1 MVQAQRE
8 EMLKQLLKVNVPK
21 QTVPKS
27 MIEQWLALSREGALD
42 DERLFG
48 EIAKRVWDAGVYAG
62 GGGAD

>member
-1 MVQAQRE
+1 
-8 EMLKQLLKVNVPK
+8 
-21 QTVPKS
+21 